1 MGRRKGEKKE
11 GNWLLKEH
19 ALGITVFSMQKQD
32 SSTSLFIL
40 PVASPS
46 YTLPVS
52 LVHVCTG
59 AQRTKVNIR
68 YEQCVTLQL
77 PRRDFNFFSLFKKI
91 SFSLL
96 NILGEEQGW
105 RTGGKGWGNE

>member
-1 MGRRKGEKKE
+1 MGRRKGGKKE

-32 SSTSLFIL
+32 SSTSILIL

-46 YTLPVS
+46 Y
-52 LVHVCTG
+52 TG

-68 YEQCVTLQL
+68 YEQRVTLQL
-77 PRRDFNFFSLFKKI
+77 PRRDLNFFSLFKKI
-91 SFSLL
+91 SFPLL
-96 NILGEEQGW
+96 NILGGG
-105 RTGGKGWGNE
+105 TGVEDRWEGMGK